1 MVFSPSKPVIAAVAL
16 ALVLAAA
23 SKPGL
28 AQSLLSP
35 PAGPEGAG
43 APADN
48 LVIYAPFGGAPY
60 SGLGDYPSQWLE
72 ATLPPDW
79 VTAEVAPPPEGP
91 TLEELFQW
99 VESGKGGEAYPLLA
113 ERETLELERAA
124 QSGRD
129 LAKLQKEYLIHLLRA
144 GERVAPPEVQE
155 RTARRFTEA
164 YPDDPR
170 FPLAYFYLSQ
180 ALFRQGRPL
189 EESFFFDREALAGL
203 PPWMQTRYLGM
214 KAKAAAAR
222 GDFAAAAGYRLVEM
236 ISPTTLRE
244 TTRDDVLETLSRLRD
259 ATLLENFL
267 QEHPDQEWI
276 AAAWPFLRVQVLIN
290 GGAMGQALLALET
303 LRQEGLADTPARIKR
318 LHSARTE
325 IENRIATRPRRIGV
339 LLPLGSTHATL
350 RRLALDTLDGLRLGV
365 QFLEVEQPARAR
377 LARLLAADPL
387 PLSESPKANG
397 RVAEPS
403 IELVIRDTANIPDQA
418 ALEVE
423 KLVREE
429 GVIAII
435 GPIARS
441 ESDAAATRAEE
452 LGVPLISLS
461 LTLEIPK
468 GSRFT
473 FRHSKSQEEEVRD
486 LVRYAMDFLYARRFA
501 VLFPDTGYGKK
512 MMELFWEEVESRG
525 GTVVGAA
532 SFRPI
537 SRDGVDPEGLGLKE
551 IFESFTGKNR
561 PVTPEDQA
569 LMDRVGDAKP
579 DAIVD
584 FDALFIPVEPSGSL
598 DLKLI
603 APYPITVDAE
613 KVILLGS
620 RFWNSE
626 AVLVAG
632 AGKLEGAVFVDALDQ
647 GRGNSPATDF
657 RRRHRA
663 TFGHRVEYRLPS
675 IYTALGLDTLEIIK
689 HLVAKPENR
698 NRTALA
704 FALRHMEAFPGL
716 TGLTTFRESGEAMKE
731 SMFFRFQGDSIR
743 RIKP

>member
-1 MVFSPSKPVIAAVAL
+1 MTIIFFSPPKPVIAAVAL
-16 ALVLAAA
+16 ALVLGAA
-23 SKPGL
+23 SKPSL

-48 LVIYAPFGGAPY
+48 LVIYAPFGGGPY
-60 SGLGDYPSQWLE
+60 AGLGDDPSQWLE

-113 ERETLELERAA
+113 ERETLEWERAA

-129 LAKLQKEYLIHLLRA
+129 PAKLQKEYLIHLLRA

-189 EESFFFDREALAGL
+189 EESFFFDREALAEL
-203 PPWMQTRYLGM
+203 PPWMQTRYLVM
-214 KAKAAAAR
+214 KAQAAAAR
-222 GDFAAAAGYRLVEM
+222 RDFAAAAGYRLAEM
-236 ISPTTLRE
+236 IPPTTLRE

-259 ATLLENFL
+259 VTLLETFL
-267 QEHPDQEWI
+267 QEHPEQEWI
-276 AAAWPFLRVQVLIN
+276 AAAWPFLRVQALIN

-303 LRQEGLADTPARIKR
+303 IRREGLADTPARIKR

-365 QFLEVEQPARAR
+365 QFLETEQPARAR

-486 LVRYAMDFLYARRFA
+486 LRHARSGR
-501 VLFPDTGYGKK
+501 LRMISTPPLGH
-512 MMELFWEEVESRG
+512 
-525 GTVVGAA
+525 TVVPHALKRFLKERPKVRVSYDIRRLETVIQSVETGAA
-532 SFRPI
+532 EIGFVL
-537 SRDGVDPEGLGLKE
+537 GV
-551 IFESFTGKNR
+551 
-561 PVTPEDQA
+561 
-569 LMDRVGDAKP
+569 
-579 DAIVD
+579 
-584 FDALFIPVEPSGSL
+584 
-598 DLKLI
+598 
-603 APYPITVDAE
+603 
-613 KVILLGS
+613 
-620 RFWNSE
+620 
-626 AVLVAG
+626 
-632 AGKLEGAVFVDALDQ
+632 
-647 GRGNSPATDF
+647 
-657 RRRHRA
+657 RH
-663 TFGHRVEYRLPS
+663 H
-675 IYTALGLDTLEIIK
+675 
-689 HLVAKPENR
+689 
-698 NRTALA
+698 
-704 FALRHMEAFPGL
+704 PGL
-716 TGLTTFRESGEAMKE
+716 TVTQLHVGEMVCVTPADHPLAGKEKITPADITSHRLIGLETSLGVSVRSAFDTAGVPYMSDVQVRYCHTACVLANAGIGVAVVDPWSARFAPAQEIVTRPFSPSTQVVAAAIHRKDTTWSLLAEALVRELQSQFVFEPKHE
-731 SMFFRFQGDSIR
+731 SRQE
-743 RIKP
+743 